1 MGMGHAAGVAAA
13 LVVQGQAAS
22 VQSVPISEL
31 QRLLTQQGVDLT
43 LHSPPSHSGNRTSYT
58 CGLDRCIASPLG
70 DYNTSTCAGV
80 CKPLAEQ
87 EWIGSVEAWA
97 FENTSDVAGALLW
110 PPTNLG

>member
-43 LHSPPSHSGNRTSYT
+43 LHSPLVRFNVRFSAWTRIQE
-58 CGLDRCIASPLG
+58 CIAYCS
-70 DYNTSTCAGV
+70 
-80 CKPLAEQ
+80 
-87 EWIGSVEAWA
+87 
-97 FENTSDVAGALLW
+97 
-110 PPTNLG
+110 